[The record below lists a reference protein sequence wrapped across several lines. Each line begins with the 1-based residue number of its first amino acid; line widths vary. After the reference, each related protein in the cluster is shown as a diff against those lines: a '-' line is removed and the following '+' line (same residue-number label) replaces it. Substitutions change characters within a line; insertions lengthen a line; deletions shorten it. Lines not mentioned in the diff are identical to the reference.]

1 MGYEECQKC
10 FSILERYRMRT
21 CNHCL
26 KDNWYCNAC
35 FKKYDIC
42 CEYKT
47 VKKKYCDKCLNCDK
61 CLKEYKKEL
70 DNLEERKNKDDS
82 SE

>member
-10 FSILERYRMRT
+10 FSVIERYRMRRCKY
-21 CNHCL
+21 CN

-42 CEYKT
+42 HEYKT
-47 VKKKYCDKCLNCDK
+47 VKKKYCQK
-61 CLKEYKKEL
+61 CLKEYK
-70 DNLEERKNKDDS
+70 DDPNNNS
-82 SE
+82 NHGSDENSDSEK